1 MSASWHD
8 IIESQSFVS
17 GKMRLIPWRI
27 CRETA
32 EMAGISPREVEL
44 WACRNG
50 ICPSRYERSIGT
62 LGLEG
67 QARLLSSRV
76 AVAGCGGLGGWI
88 IEILART
95 GVGKIV
101 VADGDVF
108 SDNNLNRQML
118 CDENSI
124 GKSKA
129 MAAKARA
136 QAVNGAVEIT
146 AWNEFL
152 TPDNADR
159 ILSGCHLAVDAL
171 DGNNARSILL
181 SACRKLEIP
190 MVHGAIG
197 GFWGQCCVLLPED
210 TPPWE
215 LASGADKGIEQL
227 TGNPPFTPMFIA
239 SIEAAEAIRLIAGI
253 GESLRK
259 LLWCD
264 LKNHEYYK
272 VELGTKGVIRN

>member
-1 MSASWHD
+1 MSASWQN
-8 IIESQSFVS
+8 IIESESIVS
-17 GKMRLIPWRI
+17 DKKRLIPWKI

-32 EMAGISPREVEL
+32 KMAGISPREVEL

-62 LGLEG
+62 LGLDG
-67 QARLLSSRV
+67 QARLLSSRA
-76 AVAGCGGLGGWI
+76 AVIGCGGLGGWI
-88 IEILART
+88 IETLARA
-95 GVGKIV
+95 GVGEIV

-124 GKSKA
+124 GRSKA
-129 MAAKARA
+129 LAAMARA
-136 QAVNGAVEIT
+136 QAVNAAVEIT

-159 ILSGCHLAVDAL
+159 ILSGCQLAVDAL

-197 GFWGQCCVLLPED
+197 GFWGQTCVLFPGD
-210 TPPWE
+210 TAPWE
-215 LASGADKGIEQL
+215 LASGGDKGIEQV
-227 TGNPPFTPMFIA
+227 TGNPPFTPAFIA
-239 SIEAAEAIRLIAGI
+239 ALESAEAIRILASVGDPLK
-253 GESLRK
+253 E

-272 VELGTKGVIRN
+272 VKL